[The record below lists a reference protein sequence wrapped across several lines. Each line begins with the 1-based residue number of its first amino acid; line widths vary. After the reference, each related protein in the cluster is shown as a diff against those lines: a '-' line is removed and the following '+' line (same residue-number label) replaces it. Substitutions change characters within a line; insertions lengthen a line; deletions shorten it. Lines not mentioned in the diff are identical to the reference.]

1 MNGQTPFMKT
11 SPLLLCAV
19 FALVVPAFAQ
29 EQASPP
35 SAAAGQALAQRW
47 CAPCHLVRLRLSPID
62 PPTFYAISHDPS
74 KTPDYIRKFLTSPH
88 KDMPPIQLTPSQ
100 IEDIIAYLEAMGKQ

>member
-1 MNGQTPFMKT
+1 MKT
-11 SPLLLCAV
+11 APLLLFTV

-29 EQASPP
+29 EQAPPP

-74 KTPDYIRKFLTSPH
+74 KTPDYLRKFFTSPH